1 MAISEV
7 SVKNIIISSQ
17 ATEVTSQIPQEI
29 QQFFDNN
36 FDFLQWKWSEKQEFW
51 FYLDNFY
58 PKSMDYQ
65 SNIIYFDEDAC
76 QKKQQLI
83 ESLAWIIKILQYE
96 NADLKELQIAFE
108 LVCIV
113 PNFWQ
118 VTAQENIRF
127 SVLAKNIALN
137 FIKNINFEI
146 NTLSDSPRYEAECIK
161 KLKQDLESY
170 HWIELEKSSHILES
184 VYSNLSLKFHQTYS
198 FLCWNH
204 LGEVL
209 SLINKEKNCW
219 NLLWFLS
226 NLPEE
231 YHHKVILETSNQL
244 ACFLLLIRRMYHLS
258 EEEQL
263 NLSEVWQS
271 LSSSEMLKEW
281 LFVVNQYPVR
291 FPWLQLGLGRFLATA
306 TNQEIDYYIESIN
319 LENNSDDIK
328 KCIDYFFEYANE
340 AEQKYF
346 CEQAFQKWN
355 QWDFNKYFGIRKS
368 CLDKVIIKYFQSQSS
383 DKLDK
388 FIQCHLAEINTF
400 QSKWFDNEITL
411 YEFIYFNLS
420 RIQPAC
426 IAYNLNNNNLKFK
439 DLYQKEYIP
448 TYVSEDLRWNNWV
461 DYFEKT
467 NN

>member
-1 MAISEV
+1 MAIQQV
-7 SVKNIIISSQ
+7 SVKDIIILSQ
-17 ATEVTSQIPQEI
+17 GTEINAQIPQEI
-29 QQFFDNN
+29 QHFFDNN

-58 PKSMDYQ
+58 PKSMGYQ

-96 NADLKELQIAFE
+96 NADPKELQIAFE
-108 LVCIV
+108 LTCIV

-118 VTAQENIRF
+118 IAIQENIQF
-127 SVLAKNIALN
+127 SILAKNTALN
-137 FIKNINFEI
+137 FLKNINFEI
-146 NTLSDSPRYEAECIK
+146 STLSKSSKYEIEYLE
-161 KLKQDLESY
+161 KLKQDLENY
-170 HWIELEKSSHILES
+170 YWVELEKSSHTLELI
-184 VYSNLSLKFHQTYS
+184 YSNLSLSFHHTYS

-204 LGEVL
+204 LEDVIA
-209 SLINKEKNCW
+209 LINEEKNYW
-219 NLLWFLS
+219 NLLWLLA
-226 NLPEE
+226 NLPEK
-231 YHHKVILETSNQL
+231 HRLKIILDTSNQL
-244 ACFLLLIRRMYHLS
+244 ACFLLIIREMYYLS

-263 NLSEVWQS
+263 NLGQVWQS
-271 LSSSEMLKEW
+271 LSSSELLKEW

-291 FPWLQLGLGRFLATA
+291 FPWIQLGLGRFLATA

-383 DKLDK
+383 DKLDE
-388 FIQCHLAEINTF
+388 FIQFHLTEINNF
-400 QSKWFDNEITL
+400 QNKWFNNKINL

-420 RIQPAC
+420 KIQPAC
-426 IAYNLNNNNLKFK
+426 IAYGLSNDSNLKFE
-439 DLYQKEYIP
+439 DLYQKECIP
-448 TYVSEDLRWNNWV
+448 KYFSEDL
-461 DYFEKT
+461 
-467 NN
+467 

>member
-1 MAISEV
+1 MAIQKI
-7 SVKNIIISSQ
+7 SVKDIIILSQ
-17 ATEVTSQIPQEI
+17 GTEITAQIPKGI
-29 QQFFDNN
+29 QQFFDDN
-36 FDFLQWKWSEKQEFW
+36 FDFLQWKWTSKYEFW
-51 FYLDNFY
+51 NYLNKFY
-58 PKSMDYQ
+58 PESMDYQ
-65 SNIIYFDEDAC
+65 SSIIYLDEGGR

-83 ESLAWIIKILQYE
+83 ESLAWIIQVLQCE
-96 NADLKELQIAFE
+96 NNNVKDLQMAFE

-146 NTLSDSPRYEAECIK
+146 NALSNSPRYEVECIK

-244 ACFLLLIRRMYHLS
+244 ACFLLLIRRAYELS
-258 EEEQL
+258 EEWQL
-263 NLSEVWQS
+263 S
-271 LSSSEMLKEW
+271 LSKVWKSLGYLEILKSW
-281 LFVVNQYPVR
+281 LSVVNQYPVR
-291 FPWLQLGLGRFLATA
+291 FPWLQLGLGKFFTTA
-306 TNQEIDYYIESIN
+306 TNQETVFYIESIN
-319 LENNSDDIK
+319 LKSSSEDIK
-328 KCIDYFFEYANE
+328 QCVGYFFEHANE
-340 AEQKYF
+340 IKQKYF

-355 QWDFNKYFGIRKS
+355 QWDFDKYPGVSKS
-368 CLDKVIIKYFQSQSS
+368 CLDRAIVKYFQFQS
-383 DKLDK
+383 LDK
-388 FIQCHLAEINTF
+388 IEEFIQLHLKEISTF
-400 QSKWFDNEITL
+400 QNKWFDNMDNL
-411 YEFIYFNLS
+411 NKFIYYHLS
-420 RIQPAC
+420 RIQLAC
-426 IAYNLNNNNLKFK
+426 IAYDLNNDKNLKFE
-439 DLYQKEYIP
+439 DFDRKEYVP
-448 TYVSEDLRWNNWV
+448 TYFPKDLRWKNWV
-461 DYFEKT
+461 KDFGKG
-467 NN
+467 

>member
-1 MAISEV
+1 MAIQKI
-7 SVKNIIISSQ
+7 SVKDIIILSQ
-17 ATEVTSQIPQEI
+17 GTEITAQIPKGI
-29 QQFFDNN
+29 QQFFDDN
-36 FDFLQWKWSEKQEFW
+36 FDFLQWKWTSKYEFW
-51 FYLDNFY
+51 NYLNKFY
-58 PKSMDYQ
+58 PESMDYQ
-65 SNIIYFDEDAC
+65 SSIIYLDEGGR

-83 ESLAWIIKILQYE
+83 ESLAWIIQVLQCE
-96 NADLKELQIAFE
+96 NNNVKDLQMAFE

-146 NTLSDSPRYEAECIK
+146 NALSSSPRYEVECIK

-244 ACFLLLIRRMYHLS
+244 ACFLLLIRRAYELS
-258 EEEQL
+258 EEWQL
-263 NLSEVWQS
+263 S
-271 LSSSEMLKEW
+271 LSKVWKSLGSLEILKSW
-281 LFVVNQYPVR
+281 LSVVNQYPVR
-291 FPWLQLGLGRFLATA
+291 FPWLQLGLGKFLTTA
-306 TNQEIDYYIESIN
+306 TNQETVFYIESIN
-319 LENNSDDIK
+319 LKSSSEDIK
-328 KCIDYFFEYANE
+328 QCVGYFFEHANKIK
-340 AEQKYF
+340 QKYF

-355 QWDFNKYFGIRKS
+355 QWDFDKYPGVSKS
-368 CLDKVIIKYFQSQSS
+368 SLDRAIVKYFQFQS
-383 DKLDK
+383 LDK
-388 FIQCHLAEINTF
+388 IEEFIQLHLKEISTF
-400 QSKWFDNEITL
+400 QNKWFDNMDNL
-411 YEFIYFNLS
+411 NKFIYYHLS
-420 RIQPAC
+420 RIQLAC
-426 IAYNLNNNNLKFK
+426 IAYDLNNDKNLKFE
-439 DLYQKEYIP
+439 DFDRKEYVP
-448 TYVSEDLRWNNWV
+448 TYFPKDLRWKNWV
-461 DYFEKT
+461 KDFGKG
-467 NN
+467 

>member
-1 MAISEV
+1 MAIQKI
-7 SVKNIIISSQ
+7 SVKDIIILSQ
-17 ATEVTSQIPQEI
+17 GTEITAQIPKGI
-29 QQFFDNN
+29 QQFFDDN
-36 FDFLQWKWSEKQEFW
+36 FDFLQWKWTSKYEFW
-51 FYLDNFY
+51 NYLNRFY
-58 PKSMDYQ
+58 PESMDYQ
-65 SNIIYFDEDAC
+65 SSIVYLDEGGR

-83 ESLAWIIKILQYE
+83 ESLAWIIQVLQCE
-96 NADLKELQIAFE
+96 NNNVKELQMAFE

-146 NTLSDSPRYEAECIK
+146 NALSNSPRYEVECIK

-244 ACFLLLIRRMYHLS
+244 ACFLLLIRRAYELS
-258 EEEQL
+258 EEWQL
-263 NLSEVWQS
+263 S
-271 LSSSEMLKEW
+271 LSKVWKSLGSLEILKSW
-281 LFVVNQYPVR
+281 LSVVNQYPVR
-291 FPWLQLGLGRFLATA
+291 FPWLQLGLGKFLTTA
-306 TNQEIDYYIESIN
+306 TNQETVFYIESIN
-319 LENNSDDIK
+319 LKSSSEDIK
-328 KCIDYFFEYANE
+328 QCVGYFFEHANE
-340 AEQKYF
+340 IKQKYF

-355 QWDFNKYFGIRKS
+355 QWDFDKYPGVSKS
-368 CLDKVIIKYFQSQSS
+368 CLDRAIVKYFQFQS
-383 DKLDK
+383 LDK
-388 FIQCHLAEINTF
+388 IEEFIQLHLKEISTF
-400 QSKWFDNEITL
+400 QNKWFDNMNNL
-411 YEFIYFNLS
+411 NKFIYYHLS

-426 IAYNLNNNNLKFK
+426 IAYDLNNDKNLKFE
-439 DLYQKEYIP
+439 DFDRKEYVP
-448 TYVSEDLRWNNWV
+448 TYFPKDLRWKNWV
-461 DYFEKT
+461 KDFGKG
-467 NN
+467 